1 MSTHYIHRY
10 RYTHEKRKKFFKYL
24 LRTNKA
30 VIKHQDKKGILIVT
44 TNGKDYR
51 ISNRGNVV
59 EV

>member
-10 RYTHEKRKKFFKYL
+10 KYTHEKRKKFFKQL
-24 LRTNKA
+24 LKNNKA
-30 VIKHQDKKGILIVT
+30 VIKHQDKQGMVIVT

-51 ISNRGNVV
+51 VSNRGNVV